1 MGEDMIVA
9 PLHPQMTL
17 AHLGF
22 IPEILLDSDPRP
34 MKEQIN
40 DRYRH
45 GGGWHPI
52 SGMTLRDDGTMHF
65 PGDPPFKPV
74 AKLMLTDGRSEFA
87 YFYEHDFVAIVQAD
101 GSYEVS
107 RMD

>member
-1 MGEDMIVA
+1 MKVTA
-9 PLHPQMTL
+9 LHPRMTPE
-17 AHLGF
+17 HLGF

-52 SGMTLRDDGTMHF
+52 SGMELLDGGTMRY
-65 PGDPPFKPV
+65 PGDPLFEPV
-74 AKLMLTDGRSEFA
+74 AKIELEDGRKEFA
-87 YFYEHDFVAIVQAD
+87 YFYQHDFVAIIQPD
-101 GSYEVS
+101 GSFEVS

>member
-1 MGEDMIVA
+1 MKVTA
-9 PLHPQMTL
+9 LHPLMRRE
-17 AHLGF
+17 HLGF
-22 IPEILLDSDPRP
+22 IPDILLDSDPRP

-52 SGMTLRDDGTMHF
+52 SGMTLLDGGTMQY
-65 PGDPPFKPV
+65 PGDPLFEPV
-74 AKLMLTDGRSEFA
+74 ARIELEDGRGEFA
-87 YFYEHDFVAIVQAD
+87 YFYEHDFVAIVQPD
-101 GSYEVS
+101 GSFEVS